1 MSELHSVAEL
11 ETLIL
16 EVLRE
21 ELLDLGDDF
30 GAKSDLVEAGL
41 SSLAAVQLLLAIEE
55 RTGIWVD
62 ESELT
67 PENLGSVEA
76 LARCVQQHVGA

>member
-1 MSELHSVAEL
+1 MSESHSVADL

-21 ELLDLGDDF
+21 ELLDVDDGF
-30 GAKSDLVEAGL
+30 DAKSDLVEAGL

-55 RTGIWVD
+55 RTGIWV
-62 ESELT
+62 
-67 PENLGSVEA
+67 
-76 LARCVQQHVGA
+76 ARSRYQLVSST